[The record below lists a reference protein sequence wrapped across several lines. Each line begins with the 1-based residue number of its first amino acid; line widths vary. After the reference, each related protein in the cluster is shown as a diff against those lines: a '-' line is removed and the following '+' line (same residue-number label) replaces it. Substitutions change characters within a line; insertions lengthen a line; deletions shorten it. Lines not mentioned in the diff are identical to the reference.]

1 LIEKI
6 KPKSEF
12 SRNVLTLITGT
23 TIAQAIPIAISPI
36 LTRLYTPKDFGV
48 FALFTTI
55 VYVFG
60 NIANARYELS
70 IMLPRKDENAIN
82 IVALGF
88 IINILITLSL
98 FITIYIFYENILNL
112 LNNREIASWLYL
124 IPISVFLIGCF
135 NLLRYFNNRKKF
147 YRDLAE
153 AKVYKSIGMIVVQLS
168 LGFFKAGAIGLISG
182 HIFSQI
188 ISNAK
193 LFINI
198 KELNLHKKINRVK
211 ILAFA
216 KKYKKLP
223 IFNLPNVLIDGVRVT
238 AINVLITK
246 LFSISTLGQF
256 SLALRVIQTPM
267 SIIGSSISEI
277 FFQRVSISKDKEEIK
292 RLVISFIK
300 RASLISLPI
309 FILIYLFSKPLFGF
323 IFGEEWKI
331 AGEVASIMTP
341 WFFLNFLTSPLS
353 TIFIKLNRQEILLIF
368 SIFYAL
374 VPILVLFISKN
385 LDFLT
390 AMEYLSISMSITLFI
405 FIGMVFYYLNKGDI
419 K

>member
-23 TIAQAIPIAISPI
+23 TIAQAIPIGISPI
-36 LTRLYTPKDFGV
+36 LTRLYTPRDFGV

-60 NIANARYELS
+60 NISNGRYELS
-70 IMLPRKDENAIN
+70 IMLPRKDEDAIN

-98 FITIYIFYENILNL
+98 FIIIYIFHENILNL
-112 LNNREIASWLYL
+112 LNNRDISPWLYL
-124 IPISVFLIGCF
+124 IPISVFLMGCF

-153 AKVYKSIGMIVVQLS
+153 AKVYKSIGMAIVQLS

-188 ISNAK
+188 ISNTK

-198 KELNLHKKINRVK
+198 KKLNLHKKIKRVK

-216 KKYKKLP
+216 RKYKKLP
-223 IFNLPNVLIDGVRVT
+223 IFNLPNVLIDGIRVT
-238 AINVLITK
+238 AINILITK
-246 LFSISTLGQF
+246 LFSISTLGYF
-256 SLALRVIQTPM
+256 SLSLRVVQTPM
-267 SIIGSSISEI
+267 SIIGGSISEI
-277 FFQRVSISKDKEEIK
+277 FFQRVSISKDREEIK
-292 RLVISFIK
+292 RLVISFLK
-300 RASLISLPI
+300 RATLISLPI
-309 FILIYLFSKPLFGF
+309 FILIYLFSKPLFKF
-323 IFGEEWKI
+323 IFGDEWEI
-331 AGEVASIMTP
+331 AGEIASIMTP

-368 SIFYAL
+368 SIFYTL
-374 VPILVLFISKN
+374 VPIVVLLLSKN
-385 LDFLT
+385 LELLK
-390 AMEYLSISMSITLFI
+390 AMEYLSISMSITLSI
-405 FIGMVFYYLNKGDI
+405 FIGIVFFYLKNGD
-419 K
+419 KK